1 MRYRTAIK
9 VTLHAAKRRLR
20 RRTGSL
26 APRQSGRFVLNAAYK
41 IREFRLIHSKNVGR
55 AARAFTV
62 LAAAVATAG
71 LLVACGTRGPVAP
84 EPPPPS
90 ATASN
95 SVVMP
100 RITYGST
107 PKGVKILKS
116 DDNCDVPALLR
127 QNVQDQLEEPLLYL
141 LPAATAG
148 AEAAP
153 VLKIEITDLLA
164 NAGGIYGGPKIVDI
178 HGTLERP
185 GMAPTQF
192 TARRQMFIY
201 FGVPRSTCSMVGTVT
216 YTLGSD
222 IIKWMKKPVDGA
234 FLGVR

>member
-1 MRYRTAIK
+1 MN
-9 VTLHAAKRRLR
+9 V
-20 RRTGSL
+20 
-26 APRQSGRFVLNAAYK
+26 AYK
-41 IREFRLIHSKNVGR
+41 IREFRLIQSKNASR
-55 AARAFTV
+55 AAQAFIV
-62 LAAAVATAG
+62 LATASV
-71 LLVACGTRGPVAP
+71 LAACGTRGPVEP

-90 ATASN
+90 ATAAN
-95 SVVMP
+95 SIVMP
-100 RITYGST
+100 RITYGTT
-107 PKGVKILKS
+107 PEGLKLS
-116 DDNCDVPALLR
+116 KADDTCDVPALLR

-164 NAGGIYGGPKIVDI
+164 NAGGMYGGPKIVDI

-185 GMAPTQF
+185 GVAATQF

>member
-1 MRYRTAIK
+1 M
-9 VTLHAAKRRLR
+9 
-20 RRTGSL
+20 
-26 APRQSGRFVLNAAYK
+26 
-41 IREFRLIHSKNVGR
+41 IHSKNAGR
-55 AARAFTV
+55 AARALAV
-62 LAAAVATAG
+62 LITTLGAAS
-71 LLVACGTRGPVAP
+71 LLVACGTRGPVQP

-95 SVVMP
+95 SLVMP
-100 RITYGST
+100 PITYGSK
-107 PKGVKILKS
+107 PKGVKISKS

-178 HGTLERP
+178 QGTLERP
-185 GMAPTQF
+185 GMAPARF

-201 FGVPRSTCSMVGTVT
+201 FGVPRSTCSMVGSVA

-234 FLGVR
+234 FLGER

>member
-1 MRYRTAIK
+1 M
-9 VTLHAAKRRLR
+9 
-20 RRTGSL
+20 
-26 APRQSGRFVLNAAYK
+26 
-41 IREFRLIHSKNVGR
+41 
-55 AARAFTV
+55 RAFSV
-62 LAAAVATAG
+62 LATAG
-71 LLVACGTRGPVAP
+71 VLVACGTRGPVEP

-90 ATASN
+90 ATAVN
-95 SVVMP
+95 SIVMP
-100 RITYGST
+100 RITYGTT
-107 PKGVKILKS
+107 PEGLKLS
-116 DDNCDVPALLR
+116 KADDTCDVPALLR

-164 NAGGIYGGPKIVDI
+164 NAGGMYGGPKIVDI

-185 GMAPTQF
+185 GVVATQF

-216 YTLGSD
+216 YTLASD
-222 IIKWMKKPVDGA
+222 IIKWMKRPVDGA

>member
-1 MRYRTAIK
+1 M
-9 VTLHAAKRRLR
+9 
-20 RRTGSL
+20 
-26 APRQSGRFVLNAAYK
+26 
-41 IREFRLIHSKNVGR
+41 IHSKNAGR
-55 AARAFTV
+55 AARALAV
-62 LAAAVATAG
+62 LITTLGAAS
-71 LLVACGTRGPVAP
+71 LLVACGTRGPVQP

-95 SVVMP
+95 SLVMP
-100 RITYGST
+100 PITYGSK
-107 PKGVKILKS
+107 PKGVKISKS

-178 HGTLERP
+178 QGTLERP
-185 GMAPTQF
+185 GMAPAQF

-201 FGVPRSTCSMVGTVT
+201 FGVPRSTCSMVGSVA

-234 FLGVR
+234 FLGER

>member
-1 MRYRTAIK
+1 M
-9 VTLHAAKRRLR
+9 
-20 RRTGSL
+20 
-26 APRQSGRFVLNAAYK
+26 
-41 IREFRLIHSKNVGR
+41 IHSKNAGR
-55 AARAFTV
+55 AARALAV
-62 LAAAVATAG
+62 LITTLGAAS
-71 LLVACGTRGPVAP
+71 LLVACGTRGPVQP

-95 SVVMP
+95 SLVMP
-100 RITYGST
+100 PITYGSK
-107 PKGVKILKS
+107 PKGVKISKS

-185 GMAPTQF
+185 GMAPAQF

-201 FGVPRSTCSMVGTVT
+201 FGVPRSTCSMVGSVA

-234 FLGVR
+234 FLGER